1 MALTVKT
8 GPTTEGLRILL
19 HGQEGVGKTTWAA
32 GCPRTVFLTAEDG
45 GGDLDYARAVLP
57 TWPELRAAVKDLAKD
72 PQGFRTVCID
82 TIDSY
87 ERIVWDLLAK
97 RANVNSIEDVGGG
110 YGKGYTAA
118 AEEMA
123 ALSRDLDLL
132 RSKHRMHVIIL
143 AHSHVRPFNDPL
155 GNPFDRYELRMH
167 KGTSALWLGWA
178 DAALFA
184 CFDVT
189 VKTARRNAAIDVKG
203 KAVEARRV
211 LYTSKDAA
219 YDAKNRYN
227 LPEELPLS
235 WAAFAQAI
243 GWSRREAAL
252 LGTPAPVVQEPEKA
266 STPEPEQ
273 QQAPKANG
281 QAAADPKVTKASEA
295 TLAALID
302 TFHRRVVTWQGYELA
317 ETSHV
322 KQAMEKVLKTEL
334 ASLTEA
340 RALEFARTFDARTD
354 AQLMERFSSP
364 LADVGV
370 VPF

>member
-8 GPTTEGLRILL
+8 GPTSEGLRILL

-57 TWPELRAAVKDLAKD
+57 TWTDLRAAVKDLAKD

-87 ERIVWDLLAK
+87 ERILWDLLAK

-123 ALSRDLDLL
+123 ALSRDLDTL
-132 RSKHRMHVIIL
+132 RAKHRMHVIIL

-235 WAAFAQAI
+235 WPAFAQAI
-243 GWSRREAAL
+243 GWNRREAAL
-252 LGTPAPVVQEPEKA
+252 LGTPTPTAQEPDKA
-266 STPEPEQ
+266 SAPEPER
-273 QQAPKANG
+273 QAPKANG
-281 QAAADPKVTKASEA
+281 QAAADPKVAKAGES
-295 TLAALID
+295 TLATLID
-302 TFHRRVVTWQGYELA
+302 TFHARVLTWPGYEGA
-317 ETSHV
+317 EPSHIR
-322 KQAMEKVLKTEL
+322 AALEKVLKSPL
-334 ASLTEA
+334 AELTEA
-340 RALEFARTFDARTD
+340 RAQELAKTFGARTD
-354 AQLMERFSSP
+354 VQLQEKFSAP
-364 LADVGV
+364 LAEAGV